1 VADEQSDR
9 GFKVQDRRRFSASGE
24 PIAEDVENR
33 HAGEEAPGSRSAGA
47 TDPRPQ
53 DPPPLPEI
61 TFSTFVIG
69 LSTQALVLLGEIRE
83 GGDAEV
89 AADLA
94 GAKQLIDILGMLQAK
109 TRGNLDDAET
119 GLLDNALYDLRMRF
133 VERSRSR

>member
-24 PIAEDVENR
+24 PIAEGVEDGPAR
-33 HAGEEAPGSRSAGA
+33 EEAPGSRSEGA
-47 TDPRPQ
+47 TDPRSQ
-53 DPPPLPEI
+53 SAPPLPEI